1 MRPGGLQD
9 KLGLESERRLTSA
22 AAEKLDRFFDGF
34 AAAAR
39 PVLLLD
45 YDGTLAGFRVDRFT
59 ARPWAG
65 VRELLQRIQRQGRTG
80 RMAVITGRPA
90 AEIAPMLRL
99 DPPLE
104 VWGLHGAERLYPD
117 GRRELEQAPAATQAR
132 LDELREHLK
141 RDSLGGLFEDK
152 ANGVVMHWRGA
163 SARRTRSSGARGS
176 SSSRSRGWRG
186 WRCWI
191 SMPDWSC
198 AWAATRAE
206 RSRRFWPKKP
216 RLGGRFPVAYLGDD
230 LSDEAAFR
238 AVNKVGP
245 RGLSVLVRRKW
256 RETTADVRPGRQ
268 ESCWGFWSGGWGQGI
283 GNRKLKGLAS
293 RKAECPDQADEG
305 WWFPRSQK
313 PDLGA

>member
-45 YDGTLAGFRVDRFT
+45 YDGTLARFRVDRFT

-80 RMAVITGRPA
+80 LETRMAVITGRPA

-99 DPPLE
+99 DSPLE

-163 SARRTRSSGARGS
+163 SKRKADEIERRTREFFEPLARMEGLALLDFDAGLELRVGRNKGGAVEAILAEEASAGRGVSKVACPVSGAVG
-176 SSSRSRGWRG
+176 
-186 WRCWI
+186 
-191 SMPDWSC
+191 
-198 AWAATRAE
+198 
-206 RSRRFWPKKP
+206 
-216 RLGGRFPVAYLGDD
+216 GGR
-230 LSDEAAFR
+230 E
-238 AVNKVGP
+238 
-245 RGLSVLVRRKW
+245 
-256 RETTADVRPGRQ
+256 
-268 ESCWGFWSGGWGQGI
+268 
-283 GNRKLKGLAS
+283 
-293 RKAECPDQADEG
+293 
-305 WWFPRSQK
+305 
-313 PDLGA
+313 